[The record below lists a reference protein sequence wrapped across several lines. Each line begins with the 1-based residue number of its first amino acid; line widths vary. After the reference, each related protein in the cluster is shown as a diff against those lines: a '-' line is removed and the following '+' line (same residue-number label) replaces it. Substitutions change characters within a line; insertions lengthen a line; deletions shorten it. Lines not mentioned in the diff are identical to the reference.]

1 MCFLLLV
8 ALLAFPRP
16 SWANPAEDA
25 VVTTSVANLYSSPS
39 EDADVVSQAI
49 FGTNVV
55 PLEERDNWVKVRTPD
70 EYTGWILR
78 AALQPLGPDGHPYA
92 SAGRVAQVQN
102 LAANV
107 YREPSVTKH
116 QPVLTVPFET
126 RLEVIAEPA
135 DQDGR
140 WLQVVLPDDR
150 KAWIQRGD
158 VTFDVSPL
166 TIKQTLA
173 LAKHF
178 QGVTYLWGGTSSF
191 GYDCSGFTQ
200 MLIRRRGAVIPRDA
214 DMQAAWKGFV
224 PVKQNKPKPGDLLFF
239 GSSPDHITHSGM
251 YIGGGKFIHD
261 TPRGHPGV
269 QISRLAD
276 RPWAKL
282 LVACR
287 RLK

>member
-1 MCFLLLV
+1 M
-8 ALLAFPRP
+8 
-16 SWANPAEDA
+16 
-25 VVTTSVANLYSSPS
+25 SVANLYSSPS

-55 PLEERDNWVKVRTPD
+55 PLQERDNWVKVRTPD
-70 EYTGWILR
+70 EYTGWMLL
-78 AALQPLGPDGHPYA
+78 AALRRLGPDGRPYA

-135 DQDGR
+135 DQEGR
-140 WLQVVLPDDR
+140 WLRVVLPDDR
-150 KAWIQRGD
+150 TAWIQRGD
-158 VTFDVSPL
+158 VTFDTSPL
-166 TIKQTLA
+166 TIQQTLA

-178 QGVTYLWGGTSSF
+178 LGVTYLWGGTSSF

-200 MLIRRRGAVIPRDA
+200 MLIRRRGVTIPRDA
-214 DMQAAWKGFV
+214 DVQAAWKGFV
-224 PVKQNKPKPGDLLFF
+224 PVRQNKPKPGDLLFF
-239 GSSPDHITHSGM
+239 GSSSDHITHSGM
-251 YIGGGKFIHD
+251 YIGRGKFIHD

-276 RPWAKL
+276 QPWAKL